1 MAWILSIMTYGEFMK
16 LITCIFLDTVEY
28 VIPFLLQPIIGDLF
42 DVIGVATCIYLFRW
56 VGLFAALELVP
67 GLDFL
72 PLNVVTWIIW
82 FMLKHRGDFTYGFAE
97 P

>member
-16 LITCIFLDTVEY
+16 LITCIFLDAVEY
-28 VIPFLLQPIIGDLF
+28 VIPFLLQPIIG
-42 DVIGVATCIYLFRW
+42 
-56 VGLFAALELVP
+56 
-67 GLDFL
+67 
-72 PLNVVTWIIW
+72 